1 MSELPASYRKYL
13 EGRTRDFIETVRPVL
28 QQSAAEAEHGVRV
41 VLNEPHT
48 LQALI
53 DDSIPF
59 GEVVE
64 DVD

>member
-1 MSELPASYRKYL
+1 MTELPASYRKYL
-13 EGRTRDFIETVRPVL
+13 EGRTRDFIETVRPVFL
-28 QQSAAEAEHGVRV
+28 QSVAEAEHGVRV
-41 VLNEPHT
+41 ILNEPHT

-53 DDSIPF
+53 DDRIPY